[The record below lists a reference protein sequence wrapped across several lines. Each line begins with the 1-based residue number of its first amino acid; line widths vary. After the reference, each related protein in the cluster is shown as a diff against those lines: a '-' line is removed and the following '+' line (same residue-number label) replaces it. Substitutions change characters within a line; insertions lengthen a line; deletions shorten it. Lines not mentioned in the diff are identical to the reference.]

1 MNFQFYNKVKIYL
14 TIQCTMNAIIFAI
27 CSISQHLNLQI
38 LSPEQNNHFDFP
50 EPTIQ
55 SQVFLDNV

>member
-1 MNFQFYNKVKIYL
+1 MNI
-14 TIQCTMNAIIFAI
+14 IIFAI

-38 LSPEQNNHFDFP
+38 LSPQQNNHFDFP

-55 SQVFLDNV
+55 SQIFLNDI